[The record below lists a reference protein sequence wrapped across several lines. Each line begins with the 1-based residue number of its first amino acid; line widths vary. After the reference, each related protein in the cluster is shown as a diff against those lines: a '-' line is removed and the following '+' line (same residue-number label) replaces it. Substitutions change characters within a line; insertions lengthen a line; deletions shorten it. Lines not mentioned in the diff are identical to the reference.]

1 MHSPKKFSA
10 KWIFRVIIG
19 KLKAFFFEAV
29 IGLIAAALHRRH
41 IKELECYQSGV
52 SQKEYT
58 RMFPPRIVDKT
69 TFHDEPPNDPEFDH
83 KVAHVQPQEV
93 RDTYVYFMNSYKRQI
108 NISLL

>member
-1 MHSPKKFSA
+1 M
-10 KWIFRVIIG
+10 
-19 KLKAFFFEAV
+19 

-93 RDTYVYFMNSYKRQI
+93 RDTYVYFMNSYKSPQI